1 MTRDDVIEALA
12 AAGFCG
18 IEAEGAAVYARV
30 APQAPE
36 FRAEPLA
43 EPMGDGWQLVLP
55 WNVTPPVE
63 AMALWNRRMGEARMD
78 VLQGE
83 ARLVMPLP
91 GREVLPRWAA
101 LAGEAEAH
109 FIVWRRGRRDVEG
122 M

>member
-1 MTRDDVIEALA
+1 MTEQDVIDSLA
-12 AAGFCG
+12 TAGFCG
-18 IEAEGAAVYARV
+18 IEAEGGRVYARV

-36 FRAEPLA
+36 FRAEA
-43 EPMGDGWQLVLP
+43 TGDGWQLVLP
-55 WNVTPPVE
+55 WNVTPPPE
-63 AMALWNRRMGEARMD
+63 AMEIWNRRMGEACMA
-78 VLQGE
+78 VVQGE

-109 FIVWRRGRRDVEG
+109 FIAWRRGRRDVEG